1 MNDSNGLDGI
11 QSGDHK
17 RARAITREAQRGCM
31 FIMLLVAGVFVAGA
45 VTGWAITIMA
55 SK

>member
-1 MNDSNGLDGI
+1 MNESNGLDGI

-17 RARAITREAQRGCM
+17 KALELTREAQRGCM
-31 FIMLLVAGVFVAGA
+31 TIMLLVAGVFLSGA
-45 VTGWAITIMA
+45 ATGWAITIMA